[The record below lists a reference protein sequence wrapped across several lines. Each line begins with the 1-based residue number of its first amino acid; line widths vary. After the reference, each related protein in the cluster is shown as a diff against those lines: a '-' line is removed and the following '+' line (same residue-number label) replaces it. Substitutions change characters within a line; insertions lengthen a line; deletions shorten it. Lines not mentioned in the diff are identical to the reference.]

1 MTDKL
6 KISPC
11 KDVHICT
18 HVCTGREGEAQRQK
32 SLQKYS
38 TCQRSGSNS
47 QFWLFF
53 WGGKG
58 GKPKPGCLQR
68 HLFSSACLVS
78 GRRPPSQ
85 GGPEQSS
92 GPAPRENHDPG
103 NIFTRLGNA
112 WPPTATSRSPPC
124 PQTCWKPAQTLIFRA
139 RALVWESYS

>member
-1 MTDKL
+1 MCTHTHTYVREGRVRHRGR
-6 KISPC
+6 SPC
-11 KDVHICT
+11 RNTVHVSAVAVIPN
-18 HVCTGREGEAQRQK
+18 
-32 SLQKYS
+32 
-38 TCQRSGSNS
+38 SGD
-47 QFWLFF
+47 FF
-53 WGGKG
+53 GGKG

-78 GRRPPSQ
+78 GCRPPSQ

-92 GPAPRENHDPG
+92 GPAPTGNHDPG